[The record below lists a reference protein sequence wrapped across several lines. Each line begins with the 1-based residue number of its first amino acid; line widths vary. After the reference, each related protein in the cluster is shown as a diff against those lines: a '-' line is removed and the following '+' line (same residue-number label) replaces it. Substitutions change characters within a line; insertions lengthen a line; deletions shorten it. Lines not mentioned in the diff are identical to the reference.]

1 MTEDSADGAR
11 EQDRGHEPEA
21 PTAIGAFEYVDVEPT
36 TNHYVHARREAAE
49 AVLSGHRLG
58 HQRVGR
64 LGPPSSGV
72 AQLPKT
78 KRCGREDSC
87 VTGIRRAGVDAVHG
101 AVGFQVQYGGP
112 AGAEYT
118 AGERPV

>member
-11 EQDRGHEPEA
+11 KQDGGHEPEA
-21 PTAIGAFEYVDVEPT
+21 PAAIGALEHVDVETT
-36 TNHYVHARREAAE
+36 TNHYVHARRKAAE
-49 AVLSGHRLG
+49 SVLSGHQG
-58 HQRVGR
+58 VGR

-72 AQLPKT
+72 VQLPEIKG
-78 KRCGREDSC
+78 CGREDSC
-87 VTGIRRAGVDAVHG
+87 VPGIRRAGVDAVHG

-112 AGAEYT
+112 EGGEYT